1 MVKKSGHGAVLN
13 LEGKIMTTDLP
24 YILVADDDPD
34 DREALI
40 HPFVQQN
47 PNVSVVVM
55 ENGQELLSFLQS
67 CPGDAMPVLILMDY
81 KMPMLT
87 AAEILEK
94 LAEDDRYTAIPKLV
108 WSTSNRAEYVDR
120 CVRYGATAYFAK
132 PSSLAELAQIVDRM
146 TRTFRGIVAS

>member
-1 MVKKSGHGAVLN
+1 
-13 LEGKIMTTDLP
+13 MTNHLP
-24 YILVADDDPD
+24 YILLADDDPD

-47 PNVSVVVM
+47 PNVRVVVM
-55 ENGQELLSFLQS
+55 GNG
-67 CPGDAMPVLILMDY
+67 MDY
-81 KMPMLT
+81 KMPILT

-120 CVRYGATAYFAK
+120 CVRYGATDYFAK
-132 PSSLAELAQIVDRM
+132 PSSLAELAEIVDRM
-146 TRTFRGIVAS
+146 TRTF